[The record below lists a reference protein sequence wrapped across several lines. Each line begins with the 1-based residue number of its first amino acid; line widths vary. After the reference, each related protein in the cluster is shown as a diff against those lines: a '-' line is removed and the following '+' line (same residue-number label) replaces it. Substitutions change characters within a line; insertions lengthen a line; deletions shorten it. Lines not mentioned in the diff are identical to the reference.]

1 MLQALNSTEAAT
13 SATEAPRSIAA
24 QTAAAPTVNQTE
36 ALVLVHHLDQDGNEL
51 QAADMIAGT
60 IGEEIHLP
68 AVSITGYH
76 LVHIEGLTRWFT
88 TPQASITLTYERQAG
103 QPVWMYAY
111 DIDRREL
118 IGRPT
123 MYRGKLGTPYEVSA
137 PTVAGFK
144 LLRSVGDVT
153 GEYTT
158 TSKTVLFSTAIK
170 IGNKLT
176 SVLVLSKSTS
186 WPPFIRILGQ
196 LRPTI

>member
-1 MLQALNSTEAAT
+1 MSFLDRLKGMLQALNSTEAAT

-118 IGRPT
+118 IGRPII
-123 MYRGKLGTPYEVSA
+123 
-137 PTVAGFK
+137 
-144 LLRSVGDVT
+144 
-153 GEYTT
+153 
-158 TSKTVLFSTAIK
+158 ST
-170 IGNKLT
+170 NNL
-176 SVLVLSKSTS
+176 
-186 WPPFIRILGQ
+186 
-196 LRPTI
+196 